1 MSVMNQFT
9 EAMLNVAGEFNE
21 LFDAGA
27 NAEKGQNPPVP
38 FGHERM
44 SGKAAWHTSRQNMT
58 PFQRQMEIDEHGQ
71 DAILNNVQGYV
82 GRA

>member
-27 NAEKGQNPPVP
+27 NAEKSQNPPVP

-44 SGKAAWHTSRQNMT
+44 SGKAAWQTSWQSMT
-58 PFQRQMEIDEHGQ
+58 PFQ
-71 DAILNNVQGYV
+71 
-82 GRA
+82 